1 MALYVNERPHLEAG
15 VETLPA
21 SYYTDPAHFEREL
34 EAIHYDM
41 WLAAGRTEQIPTA
54 GSYFLRRVGRASGLR
69 SMSRTTAFPATIMA
83 GMLLHGHFARAGV
96 HAPETV
102 GAVPGL
108 LDRML
113 CELERR
119 DVRCQTRIEWLPEQD
134 PEPRAQSVA
143 AWS

>member
-1 MALYVNERPHLEAG
+1 MFPKWTFGEGEADLTVLRVI
-15 VETLPA
+15 VEGE
-21 SYYTDPAHFEREL
+21 SD
-34 EAIHYDM
+34 
-41 WLAAGRTEQIPTA
+41 G
-54 GSYFLRRVGRASGLR
+54 RRVRYGWDLLDAFDRASGLR

-134 PEPRAQSVA
+134 PEPMAQSVA